1 MFGRD
6 KKQTPESDHPGYG
19 HGTLEDAVSDD
30 GRRSYRWLIA
40 AIGAFVVLLVGGA
53 FAAYAYDDS
62 RSDEIANGITVN
74 GVDVGGLDDNEASRL
89 LRHQLLRPLR
99 KPVKVTYD
107 GEAWVLP
114 AKKLEVR
121 ADIDGAVEDA
131 VDASREGGLPSRIIR
146 YVSGGTVDESIS
158 VDVVYSRPAVNRF
171 VRHLAGEIDRAA
183 EDASV
188 SPTATSLEVVPG
200 TPGREIRDNL
210 LEERLTAVVSGKTT
224 GRSIPARVRVTK
236 PEVTTKEVAAAYPT
250 YITVDQSSYTV
261 RVWKDLELAR
271 EYTVAVGQPGY
282 PTPYGL
288 YSVASKQVDPVWSVP
303 NSPWAGELA
312 GTVVA
317 GGTAEN
323 PLKARWMGII
333 DGVGFHGT
341 DQTYSLGTAASH
353 GCIRMAVDD
362 IVEMYDMVPVG
373 TPVYIG

>member
-6 KKQTPESDHPGYG
+6 KKDVPDSGHPGYG
-19 HGTLEDAVSDD
+19 RGTLEDAVADD

-40 AIGAFVVLLVGGA
+40 AIAAFVVLLVGGA

-62 RSDEIANGITVN
+62 HRDQIADGVTVN
-74 GVDVGGLDDNEASRL
+74 GVDVGGLDDDEAARL

-99 KPVKVTYD
+99 KPVRVTYD

-114 AKKLEVR
+114 AKKLKVR

-200 TPGREIRDNL
+200 TPGREVRDNL

-224 GRSIPARVRVTK
+224 GRSIPAKVRVTR